1 VDLSH
6 TWKQTRGRNPK
17 GENEKLEEVREMGE
31 RWLEGGE

>member
-31 RWLEGGE
+31 RS